1 MKRLFIISLLL
12 IVLIPCLEAQRKEI
26 SQART
31 YVKSGSNFDKAEQL
45 MVKLLK
51 DSVNSENMKIHLIL
65 TEALRKQYEAGNEK
79 LYLKQKI
86 DTASFFNVLRKIF
99 LAYETMD
106 SLDSKPDVKGNI
118 RIKYREKNA
127 TYLNDYRE
135 NLYNAGTFFINKQ
148 KYEDAYNFLDIYLDC
163 TNQPLFSSYHYGEN
177 PSAAYW
183 ALFSGYKLQNPSKVL
198 KYANM
203 AKKDTTHLE
212 YTLQYLAETYKTI
225 KDTIKY
231 VNVLQKG
238 FEFYKQSDY
247 FFTYLVSYFSSIQQ
261 LDSALIVVNQA
272 LEYNDSSLLYL
283 YAKSNLLL
291 NTGQYEECIKICN
304 RILSLDKQYA
314 DAYYNAGISYIN
326 MAFEKNKSRKF
337 DAEKKKQIKNYYQN
351 SLPYMEKY
359 RELKPME
366 KDKWGAAL
374 YNIYLQ
380 LNMGKQFEEI
390 DKLLR

>member
-12 IVLIPCLEAQRKEI
+12 ITLIPCLEAQRKEI

-31 YVKSGSNFDKAEQL
+31 YIKSGSNFDKAEQL
-45 MVKLLK
+45 MTKLLK
-51 DSVNSENMKIHLIL
+51 DSVNSENMKIHLVL

-86 DTASFFNVLRKIF
+86 DTASLFNVLRKMF
-99 LAYETMD
+99 LAYETVD
-106 SLDSKPDVKGNI
+106 SLDSKPNENGK
-118 RIKYREKNA
+118 IKIKFRDKNA
-127 TYLNDYRE
+127 AYLNGYRE
-135 NLYNAGTFFINKQ
+135 NLFNAGTFFINKQ

-163 TNQPLFSSYHYGEN
+163 ANHPMFSSYHYGED
-177 PSAAYW
+177 PTAAYW
-183 ALFSGYKLQNPSKVL
+183 ALFSGYKLQRPSKVL

-212 YTLQYLAETYKTI
+212 YTLQYLVETYKTL

-231 VNVLQKG
+231 VDVLQEG
-238 FEFYKQSDY
+238 FKHYKQSDY
-247 FFTYLVSYFSSIQQ
+247 FFTYLVSYYSSIQQ
-261 LDSALIVVNQA
+261 LDSALSVVNQA

-291 NTGQYEECIKICN
+291 NTGRYEECIKICDH
-304 RILSLDKQYA
+304 ILSFDKQYA
-314 DAYYNAGISYIN
+314 DAYYNAGVSYIN
-326 MAFEKNKSRKF
+326 MAFELNKPQKL
-337 DAEKKKQIKNYYQN
+337 DAKKKKQIKKYYQK

-359 RELKPME
+359 RELKPDE
-366 KDKWGAAL
+366 KDKWAAAL